1 MVTTKIGAFIV
12 ALFCAIGLLALPN
25 TAAAQATGM
34 ITIINQVVPF
44 TSTLGGLVSPIT
56 NPCTGIPVD
65 ITGLTNVTLMANAN
79 ATGGIT
85 LKLSAVTKGQGVE
98 QGTGFVYSFSENTQ
112 ATFITSAGVRS
123 DQTLTEKLR
132 LRGAGALDNWD
143 VKELIHVTVN
153 ADGSMTSS
161 VDNLTA
167 VCRG

>member
-1 MVTTKIGAFIV
+1 MIRTKVGGSLIAVLVT
-12 ALFCAIGLLALPN
+12 IGLLALPN
-25 TAAAQATGM
+25 AAAAQASGM
-34 ITIINQVVPF
+34 TTIINAVVPF

-65 ITGLTNVTLMANAN
+65 ITGLTDITLMANAN
-79 ATGGIT
+79 AAGGIT

-98 QGTGFVYSFSENTQ
+98 QGTGFIYSFSENTQ
-112 ATFITSAGVRS
+112 ATFVTSAGVRS

-132 LRGAGALDNWD
+132 LKGAKALDNWD
-143 VKELIHVTVN
+143 VKELIHVTIN